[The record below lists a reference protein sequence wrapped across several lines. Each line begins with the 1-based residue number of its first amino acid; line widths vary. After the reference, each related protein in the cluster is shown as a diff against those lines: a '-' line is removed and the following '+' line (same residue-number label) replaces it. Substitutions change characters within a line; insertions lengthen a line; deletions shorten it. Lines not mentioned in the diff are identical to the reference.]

1 MLSKHFAVLGSTGVG
16 KSTSVSLLLNE
27 ILQARPNLRVF
38 LLDVHNEY
46 GRCFGDRALVLNP
59 RNLKLPF
66 WLFNFEEI
74 VDVLFG
80 GRPGVPEELDVLA
93 EIIPMAKGIY
103 TQYQNSDRIGLKR
116 MDPKSGGYTVDTP
129 VPYRL
134 VDLISLIDER
144 MGKLENR
151 SSRIIYHKLISRI
164 ETVRNDPRY
173 TFMFD
178 NANVGGDTMAEVI
191 SHLFRLPANGRPMT
205 IMQLAGFPAEVVNS
219 VVSVLCRMAFDFG
232 LWSDG
237 VSPLLF
243 VCEEAHRYAAAD
255 RNIGFGPTRKAVS
268 RIAKEGRK
276 YGVFLGLV
284 TQRPAELDATIISQ
298 CNTLFAM
305 RLANDRDQ
313 ALLRSAVSDAAAN
326 LLSFVPSLGTR
337 EVLAFGEGVALP
349 TRLRFKEVPVHQL
362 PRSEAT
368 IATAPSVTAGHDM
381 HFVSRR
387 AGPLARRHLASRRAQ
402 RSRHHTTGP
411 PRAHDAGGS
420 ADAAAVDGARSRS
433 LLAAEEAAALRAL
446 AFAHFLRVN
455 RYPLRSKAL
464 YGSGTAASRG
474 REPGRSLHDASLLA
488 KRFPTPALDKLP
500 DDIRTRIL
508 AVQEKSGFVPNVFLT
523 LAYRP
528 DEFRAF
534 FAYHDALM
542 EKDSGLTKAEREMI
556 VVATSQRQP
565 VPLLRDRA
573 WRDPAHPGEE
583 SADRRPDR
591 RQLPQGGHHAAAAR
605 HARLRHEG
613 EPRGQ
618 RGIGGGF
625 CRGRRPRLYRRRHLG
640 HHRDLRLLCVVE
652 PVGQRHRDA
661 SQRRILHDGTAA
673 EIGRS
678 HLARKR
684 SNRRSPVRTS
694 RADRPRPCLSQT
706 PGLSPSPWRNCPPRS
721 CAAASSAK
729 NPPTGIR

>member
-1 MLSKHFAVLGSTGVG
+1 MPDLTTVTSFGRVISVRGSLARVGLLAASQLAIPEVRATVGRFVSIRRANSTIVAMITEVSCEDLPVSDVYIASASVDLLGEILGGPERPKFQRGVTHYPSIGDAVELITNQELRTVYAPSGSDQIDVGTLQQDPSVIAYVDVEEMLSKHFAVLGSTGVG
-16 KSTSVSLLLNE
+16 KSTGVSLLINE
-27 ILQARPNLRVF
+27 ILKSRPNLRIF

-46 GRCFGDRALVLNP
+46 GRCFADRALVLNP

-80 GRPGVPEELDVLA
+80 GRPGVPEELDILA

-103 TQYQNSDRIGLKR
+103 TQYQNADRIGLKR
-116 MDPKSGGYTVDTP
+116 LDPKAGYTVDTP

-173 TFMFD
+173 AFMFD

-205 IMQLAGFPAEVVNS
+205 IMQLAGFPAEVVDS

-237 VSPLLF
+237 VSPMLF
-243 VCEEAHRYAAAD
+243 VCEEAHRYASAD
-255 RNIGFGPTRKAVS
+255 RSIGFGPTRKAVS

-276 YGVFLGLV
+276 YGVYLGLV

-349 TRLRFKEVPVHQL
+349 TRLRFKEVPIHQL

-368 IATAPSVTAGHDM
+368 IATVPSVAAGHDM
-381 HFVSRR
+381 QFVSAVLERWR
-387 AGPLARRHLASRRAQ
+387 GATSHRDVPNDPGLNDRPA
-402 RSRHHTTGP
+402 
-411 PRAHDAGGS
+411 PRTVEAPMLQPSMGLDP
-420 ADAAAVDGARSRS
+420 DRFS
-433 LLAAEEAAALRAL
+433 LLKK
-446 AFAHFLRVN
+446 
-455 RYPLRSKAL
+455 PLR
-464 YGSGTAASRG
+464 
-474 REPGRSLHDASLLA
+474 
-488 KRFPTPALDKLP
+488 
-500 DDIRTRIL
+500 
-508 AVQEKSGFVPNVFLT
+508 
-523 LAYRP
+523 
-528 DEFRAF
+528 
-534 FAYHDALM
+534 
-542 EKDSGLTKAEREMI
+542 
-556 VVATSQRQP
+556 
-565 VPLLRDRA
+565 
-573 WRDPAHPGEE
+573 
-583 SADRRPDR
+583 
-591 RQLPQGGHHAAAAR
+591 
-605 HARLRHEG
+605 
-613 EPRGQ
+613 
-618 RGIGGGF
+618 
-625 CRGRRPRLYRRRHLG
+625 
-640 HHRDLRLLCVVE
+640 
-652 PVGQRHRDA
+652 
-661 SQRRILHDGTAA
+661 
-673 EIGRS
+673 
-678 HLARKR
+678 
-684 SNRRSPVRTS
+684 
-694 RADRPRPCLSQT
+694 
-706 PGLSPSPWRNCPPRS
+706 
-721 CAAASSAK
+721 
-729 NPPTGIR
+729 

>member
-1 MLSKHFAVLGSTGVG
+1 MQSTPSEPSFGRVILVRGSLARVGLLPTNQMTQSEVRATVGRFISIRCANSTIVAMITEVSCENMPTTDVYIANASVDLLGEILGGPVPRFQRGVTNYPTIGDTVDLITNQELRTVYAPTGSDQINVGTLQQDPSVVAYVDVEEMLSKHFAVLGSTGVG
-16 KSTSVSLLLNE
+16 KSSGVSLLLNE
-27 ILQARPNLRVF
+27 ILKARPNLRIF

-74 VDVLFG
+74 VDVLFA
-80 GRPGVPEELDVLA
+80 GRPGVPEELDILA
-93 EIIPMAKGIY
+93 EVIPMAKGIY

-116 MDPKSGGYTVDTP
+116 IDPKTIGYTVDTP

-173 TFMFD
+173 AFMFD

-191 SHLFRLPANGRPMT
+191 SHLFRLPANGKPMT
-205 IMQLAGFPAEVVNS
+205 IMQLAGFPAEVVDS

-243 VCEEAHRYAAAD
+243 VCEEAHRYASAD

-276 YGVFLGLV
+276 YGVYLGLV

-305 RLANDRDQ
+305 RLANERDQ

-349 TRLRFKEVPVHQL
+349 TRLRFKEVPAHQL

-368 IATAPSVTAGHDM
+368 ISTAPSVASGHDM
-381 HFVSRR
+381 HFVGAVLERWRGATSHRDVPNDPGSER
-387 AGPLARRHLASRRAQ
+387 PMARTVEAPMLQPSLGLDPDRF
-402 RSRHHTTGP
+402 
-411 PRAHDAGGS
+411 
-420 ADAAAVDGARSRS
+420 S
-433 LLAAEEAAALRAL
+433 LLKK
-446 AFAHFLRVN
+446 
-455 RYPLRSKAL
+455 PLR
-464 YGSGTAASRG
+464 
-474 REPGRSLHDASLLA
+474 
-488 KRFPTPALDKLP
+488 
-500 DDIRTRIL
+500 
-508 AVQEKSGFVPNVFLT
+508 
-523 LAYRP
+523 
-528 DEFRAF
+528 
-534 FAYHDALM
+534 
-542 EKDSGLTKAEREMI
+542 
-556 VVATSQRQP
+556 
-565 VPLLRDRA
+565 
-573 WRDPAHPGEE
+573 
-583 SADRRPDR
+583 
-591 RQLPQGGHHAAAAR
+591 
-605 HARLRHEG
+605 
-613 EPRGQ
+613 
-618 RGIGGGF
+618 
-625 CRGRRPRLYRRRHLG
+625 
-640 HHRDLRLLCVVE
+640 
-652 PVGQRHRDA
+652 
-661 SQRRILHDGTAA
+661 
-673 EIGRS
+673 
-678 HLARKR
+678 
-684 SNRRSPVRTS
+684 
-694 RADRPRPCLSQT
+694 
-706 PGLSPSPWRNCPPRS
+706 
-721 CAAASSAK
+721 
-729 NPPTGIR
+729 